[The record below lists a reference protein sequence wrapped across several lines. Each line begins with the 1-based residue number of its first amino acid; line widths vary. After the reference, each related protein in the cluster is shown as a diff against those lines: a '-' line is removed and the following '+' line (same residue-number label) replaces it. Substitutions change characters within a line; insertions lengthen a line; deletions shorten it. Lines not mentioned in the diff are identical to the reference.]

1 MVDILAIGERAVYLA
16 IESQHDGAT
25 HWSRVVDNVLCCSKQ
40 HDDCRYRQSCP
51 ASLGA
56 GWVPYSGQTRQP
68 ATAKGLRGGSEEETA
83 ASALATLHYSEAAH
97 QVGQSSST
105 PPSRA
110 PVPGRWCA
118 WVCAATSHQYRRV
131 SPCENEKCTSCRG
144 GKYLYQYCQCT
155 TPFPFSFPFP
165 AAACQPFSVPSG
177 HARYTAAFIPH
188 ASPSSPGHILWPQKK
203 GRKIEMERKEE
214 EKNTPLPPPPA

>member
-1 MVDILAIGERAVYLA
+1 MAIGERAVYLA

-25 HWSRVVDNVLCCSKQ
+25 HWSRVVDNVLWCSKQ

-131 SPCENEKCTSCRG
+131 GPCENEKCTSCRG

-155 TPFPFSFPFP
+155 TPFPFPFHFLLQL
-165 AAACQPFSVPSG
+165 AS
-177 HARYTAAFIPH
+177 R
-188 ASPSSPGHILWPQKK
+188 SPSRQATLDTRLPSFHTPLPLALATFFGRKKK

-214 EKNTPLPPPPA
+214 EKKNTPLPPPPA